1 MTTSNANNYTAPM
14 VAFTADGQASIDW
27 VLWFIKNQAEL
38 AQTIQNDCSKK
49 AILLKIAEQIED
61 KITF

>member
-1 MTTSNANNYTAPM
+1 M